1 MIQKIYNELLI
12 IVVVFLS
19 LWALF
24 SWIKFPKP
32 DIDLTLPVRTEEEIG
47 DVLIEAYLKT
57 NSVIKDTVILKA
69 VNEISERLTNK
80 LENSEYYH
88 KFYVV
93 NNPEINAFA
102 SLGGNIV
109 IFSGLLKMADSPEE
123 VAAVLAHEIGHVEE
137 KHVSKTLINKLG
149 VAVLSSILTGG
160 DPTLIIE
167 ILEMTL
173 SNTFSRSQEDK
184 ADDFSLELL
193 EKSGIPPSSLAT
205 FFRKMKKNNDFGYE
219 KQLEFIST
227 HPDTDKRIRKSLRY
241 KTKENFTHHPFE
253 IDWSEIKEVLK

>member
-1 MIQKIYNELLI
+1 MIQKIYNELLVV
-12 IVVVFLS
+12 VVVFLS

-24 SWIKFPKP
+24 SWIKFPSP
-32 DIDLTLPVRTEEEIG
+32 NIDLTIPVRTEEEIG
-47 DVLIEAYLKT
+47 DVIIEAYLKSNT
-57 NSVIKDTVILKA
+57 VIKDSLILK
-69 VNEISERLTNK
+69 VVDEISERLIQN
-80 LENSEYYH
+80 LDNSEYYH

-93 NNPEINAFA
+93 NNPEVNAFA

-109 IFSGLLKMADSPEE
+109 IFSGLLKLADSPEE

-137 KHVSKTLINKLG
+137 KHVSKTLVSKLG
-149 VAVLSSILTGG
+149 VAMLSSILTGG
-160 DPTLIIE
+160 DPTLVLE

-205 FFRKMKKNNDFGYE
+205 FFKKMKKINDFGYE
-219 KQLEFIST
+219 KQLEFFST
-227 HPDTDKRIRKSLRY
+227 HPETDKRIRKSMRY
-241 KTKENFTHHPFE
+241 KTKDNFQHVPFN
-253 IDWSEIKEVLK
+253 INWSEIKEVLK